1 MTNWLQTRRLCV
13 FILALGLFTMAVRGM
28 TDPDVW
34 WHLRTGQL
42 IVRNHSVFKL
52 ILIRSLASASAG

>member
-1 MTNWLQTRRLCV
+1 VIGLLQTRRV
-13 FILALGLFTMAVRGM
+13 FIAILALGLFAMAARNV

-42 IVRNHSVFKL
+42 IVQNHALFHPDPYSFTKFG
-52 ILIRSLASASAG
+52 AP